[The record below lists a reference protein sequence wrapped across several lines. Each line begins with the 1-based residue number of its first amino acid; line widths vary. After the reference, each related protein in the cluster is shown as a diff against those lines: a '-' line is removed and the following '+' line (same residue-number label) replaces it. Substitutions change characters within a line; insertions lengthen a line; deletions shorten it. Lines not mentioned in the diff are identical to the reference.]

1 MIRFKDQQGDVRA
14 SQVFTQVRVTGS
26 GDKDEETP
34 PPLPQ
39 RTPESYILA
48 ADAGWSSA

>member
-1 MIRFKDQQGDVRA
+1 MRA
-14 SQVFTQVRVTGS
+14 FQMLTEVHVTGTE
-26 GDKDEETP
+26 DEETP

-39 RTPESYILA
+39 RTPESFILA